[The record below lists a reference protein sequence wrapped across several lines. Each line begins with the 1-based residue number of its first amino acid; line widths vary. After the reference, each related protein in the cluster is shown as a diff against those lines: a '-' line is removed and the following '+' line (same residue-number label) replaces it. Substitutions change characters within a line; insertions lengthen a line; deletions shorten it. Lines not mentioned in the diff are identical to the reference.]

1 MAFYAGQL
9 VRRTELENPTIVVI
23 TDRNDLDDQLFGTFS
38 MCRDL
43 VRQTPIQA
51 DSREDLQS
59 ALSRA
64 SGGVIF
70 TTIQKFSPA
79 HGETVY
85 PRLWTPEQGMRRKRF
100 RDNPIQAMRVK
111 KGGKGRPAT
120 RRFLTR
126 RKSRKRR
133 PSIDGAAGP
142 SSRRVVREGK
152 VMIHSSR
159 RDRKA
164 KAIAEVL
171 AMIANAQAPL
181 APHRPRPVLEADERL
196 FETAAEFCAALE
208 KYAECATQIKRVNH

>member
-1 MAFYAGQL
+1 MRGNFARFEPPPSSGRGNFNA
-9 VRRTELENPTIVVI
+9 
-23 TDRNDLDDQLFGTFS
+23 
-38 MCRDL
+38 
-43 VRQTPIQA
+43 A
-51 DSREDLQS
+51 
-59 ALSRA
+59 A
-64 SGGVIF
+64 SWIDP
-70 TTIQKFSPA
+70 KSL
-79 HGETVY
+79 
-85 PRLWTPEQGMRRKRF
+85 PRLWTPEQGTRRKRF

-126 RKSRKRR
+126 RKSRKQR
-133 PSIDGAAGP
+133 PSIDGAAGL

-152 VMIHSSR
+152 AMIHSSR